1 MRIKTSTTG
10 TLTKSDVVKIIQHYL
25 ELNYYK
31 VDDISFDIRMEEDK
45 DDYFASR
52 PLQPVLKGV
61 NFTIKSE

>member
-1 MRIKTSTTG
+1 MKLKTTTTG
-10 TLTKSDVVKIIQHYL
+10 MLTKNDVIKIIQHYL

-31 VDDISFDIRMEEDK
+31 VVDISFDIQMEEEK

-52 PLQPVLKGV
+52 PLQPVFKGV